1 MAVPG
6 AEFLPEGSEAGF
18 GYGAAYRGDDW
29 NTPSIT
35 FPGMQYHPAPGWLEE
50 LKNIFLA
57 PPATWKHRLLVLG
70 ESVYFCVPAVILGW
84 AAGIGVDALFRLFK
98 VGTSQALVAVAVG
111 LQLLFSALVVIAG
124 RAILRIIPVPTD
136 AFRKFR
142 NGNAM
147 IAADLIFTVCLF
159 ASQIQLADRQTRL
172 FSSIEPTV
180 PEPPLDVSVTI
191 YENGDNKPPAA
202 NGNGNGQQPQ
212 PAPAGEQ
219 KPQP

>member
-6 AEFLPEGSEAGF
+6 TEFLPDWTGGNSGGRGPYANT
-18 GYGAAYRGDDW
+18 GDDW

-35 FPGMQYHPAPGWLEE
+35 FPGMQHHPAPGWLEE
-50 LKNIFLA
+50 LKHIFMA
-57 PPATWKHRLLVLG
+57 PQSTWKHRLLVLG

-98 VGTSQALVAVAVG
+98 VGSSQALVAVAVG
-111 LQLLFSALVVIAG
+111 LQLLFSALVVIVG
-124 RAILRIIPVPTD
+124 RALLRIIPVPTD

-142 NGNAM
+142 NGNSM

-159 ASQIQLADRQTRL
+159 ASQIQLDARQTRL

-191 YENGDNKPPAA
+191 YENGPGTGPV
-202 NGNGNGQQPQ
+202 
-212 PAPAGEQ
+212 
-219 KPQP
+219 KPQGSDEDGSSKTKPQ